1 MGRWQIETRAWQE
14 ILTHTCERARA
25 GDTAEQ
31 LRQDIGGGYIRC
43 ERCGEKYL
51 PDTAPGHVRL
61 LFRLQRADEASI
73 QIGTSA

>member
-1 MGRWQIETRAWQE
+1 MGHWQIETRAWQL

-31 LRQDIGGGYIRC
+31 LRQDIGGGYVRC

-51 PDTAPGHVRL
+51 PDTEPGHSRL
-61 LFRLQRADEASI
+61 LLRLQLAEEMST
-73 QIGTSA
+73 QTSTVA